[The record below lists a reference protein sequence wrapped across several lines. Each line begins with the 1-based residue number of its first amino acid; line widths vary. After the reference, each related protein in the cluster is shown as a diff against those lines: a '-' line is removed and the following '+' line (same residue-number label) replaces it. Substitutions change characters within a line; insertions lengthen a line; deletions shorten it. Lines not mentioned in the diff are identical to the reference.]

1 MGKFRTHVDLI
12 FKGPLEEKSEE
23 INVTYLL
30 LWVGDKG
37 REIYNTWT
45 GMTND
50 EKKKLE
56 SHYKRYLA
64 HVQPKLNPIFA
75 QVNNE
80 NQGASRVEQF
90 VTRLRV
96 LAEDCNYGNSK
107 DEMIR
112 ERIVFRTSSQKVRE
126 KLITEGEK
134 LILEKAIQ
142 IAQSHEYSQQQL
154 KTMSGQEVHA
164 VSHSH
169 NQNTRKAGRSS
180 PSQNAA
186 KDTERRRP
194 LQARPKHHH
203 KMKTQE
209 CDRCGYD
216 QSTSAKCPAKG

>member
-1 MGKFRTHVDLI
+1 
-12 FKGPLEEKSEE
+12 
-23 INVTYLL
+23 
-30 LWVGDKG
+30 
-37 REIYNTWT
+37 
-45 GMTND
+45 MTND

-56 SHYKRYLA
+56 PHYKRYLA

-194 LQARPKHHH
+194 LQARPKQYHN
-203 KMKTQE
+203 MKTQE

>member
-1 MGKFRTHVDLI
+1 M
-12 FKGPLEEKSEE
+12 
-23 INVTYLL
+23 
-30 LWVGDKG
+30 
-37 REIYNTWT
+37 
-45 GMTND
+45 
-50 EKKKLE
+50 
-56 SHYKRYLA
+56 
-64 HVQPKLNPIFA
+64 NPIFA

-80 NQGASRVEQF
+80 NQGESRVEQF

-164 VSHSH
+164 VNHSH

-194 LQARPKHHH
+194 LQARPKQYH

>member
-56 SHYKRYLA
+56 PHYKRYLA

-112 ERIVFRTSSQKVRE
+112 ERIVFRTSSQK
-126 KLITEGEK
+126 
-134 LILEKAIQ
+134 
-142 IAQSHEYSQQQL
+142 L

-180 PSQNAA
+180 PSQNTA

-194 LQARPKHHH
+194 LQARPKQDH

-216 QSTSAKCPAKG
+216 QSTSAKCPAMG

>member
-56 SHYKRYLA
+56 PHYKRYLA

-142 IAQSHEYSQQQL
+142 IAQSHEYS
-154 KTMSGQEVHA
+154 
-164 VSHSH
+164 
-169 NQNTRKAGRSS
+169 
-180 PSQNAA
+180 
-186 KDTERRRP
+186 
-194 LQARPKHHH
+194 
-203 KMKTQE
+203 
-209 CDRCGYD
+209 
-216 QSTSAKCPAKG
+216 